1 VTLLAA
7 GLALLL
13 HAALVLGLAPLLAG
27 VMSKVQAR
35 LLGRA
40 GRPVLAP
47 YHDLLRGLR
56 KQTVAAEGTTAIAQ
70 TAPAIVLSAVIGA
83 ALLVPSFTLG
93 MATAPLADL
102 LAVLGLLALAR
113 GALLL
118 GALDLGTPFGGLG
131 AARTAMPAA
140 LAVPAVVA
148 IAYALT
154 LLTGSSNLDRALA
167 VLREAPTASR
177 VPAAIALGGVVA
189 ALGLVA
195 LALTGRRATGDADDA
210 LRLDYSGADLAM
222 LDYAGSLQLLVWLSL
237 IGGLA
242 LPVPLSGGGA
252 PLRAWGIGLLGWMA
266 KTAVLAA
273 GLAAY
278 ETTAARMP
286 VGRVPVLLGAAVVLA
301 SLCVLLLFAAQAAA

>member
-13 HAALVLGLAPLLAG
+13 HAVLVLGLAPLLAG
-27 VMSKVQAR
+27 VMAKVQAR

-40 GRPVLAP
+40 GRPWLSP
-47 YHDLLRGLR
+47 YHDLVRTLR
-56 KQTVAAEGTTAIAQ
+56 KQPVAAEGTTVIARA
-70 TAPAIVLSAVIGA
+70 APAIVLAAVIAA

-113 GALLL
+113 AALLL

-154 LLTGSSNLDRALA
+154 LLTGSSNVDRALA
-167 VLREAPTASR
+167 VLREAPTAAR
-177 VPAAIALGGVVA
+177 VPAAIALGGIVA

-195 LALTGRRATGDADDA
+195 LALTGRRAPGDDDA
-210 LRLDYSGADLAM
+210 LLLEYSGADLAL

-237 IGGLA
+237 IGALA

-252 PLRAWGIGLLGWMA
+252 PLRAWGIGLLGWAA
-266 KTAVLAA
+266 KTVLLGA

-278 ETTAARMP
+278 DTTAARLAA
-286 VGRVPVLLGAAVVLA
+286 GRVPVLLGAAVVLA
-301 SLCVLLLFAAQAAA
+301 SLCVLLLFAAQAAP